1 MYAYFYEFKTMRH
14 RTTERSL
21 FGQREIAVWAT
32 EPRLVHFEKADVKVR
47 VKIVEFD
54 YGTSEDH
61 VLVEIATNGPE
72 CPGIQRGINIFKQNT
87 MTIPILNHMKMSKR
101 DIKRLLTPHR
111 STDAILYDLTKTL
124 QTFIYGV

>member
-1 MYAYFYEFKTMRH
+1 MRQH
-14 RTTERSL
+14 TTERTL
-21 FGQREIAVWAT
+21 FGERNIEIWAS
-32 EPRLVHFEKADVKVR
+32 EPKLVHFEKGNVKTR

-54 YGTSEDH
+54 YGNQEEH
-61 VLVEIATNGPE
+61 VLIEIATDGPD
-72 CPGIQRGINIFKQNT
+72 CPGIQRGVNVFKQNT